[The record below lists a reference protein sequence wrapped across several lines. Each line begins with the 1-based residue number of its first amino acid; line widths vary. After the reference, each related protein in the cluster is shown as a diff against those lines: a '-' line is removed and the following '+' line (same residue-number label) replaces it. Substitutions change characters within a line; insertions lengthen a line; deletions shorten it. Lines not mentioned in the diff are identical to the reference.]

1 MDAVVNLA
9 GAGIGDQ
16 RWSEDRKRVLH
27 DSRTQGTDL
36 LARTLAGLARPPAVL
51 VSGSAVGYYGDSAA
65 TRSLTEVS
73 APGDGRRWPTWSATG
88 RRPPRPPPTPGS
100 APSCCA
106 PGSCS
111 TATAA
116 SSPALALPFRLFLG
130 GRLGSGRQW
139 VSWIT
144 LADEVAAIR
153 FVIDHGDVA
162 GPVNAV
168 APEPVTNAELAKAI
182 GTVLGRPS
190 FLPAPAF
197 AFRVALGRDM
207 ADELIL
213 RQPAGPAG
221 RPGGRRRPA
230 SPTRRS
236 PAPCPGTCVR
246 AIERTAR

>member
-1 MDAVVNLA
+1 MVNLA
-9 GAGIGDQ
+9 GAPIGDR

-36 LARTLAGLARPPAVL
+36 LARTLAGLERPPAVL
-51 VSGSAVGYYGDSAA
+51 VSGSAVGYYGHERGDEVV
-65 TRSLTEVS
+65 TEVS
-73 APGDGRRWPTWSATG
+73 APGHGVLADLVCDWEAAAAPAADGGIRTVLLRSG
-88 RRPPRPPPTPGS
+88 IVLDREGGILPR
-100 APSCCA
+100 
-106 PGSCS
+106 
-111 TATAA
+111 
-116 SSPALALPFRLFLG
+116 LALPFRLFVG

-168 APEPVTNAELAKAI
+168 APEPVTNAEMAKAI
-182 GTVLGRPS
+182 GAVLGRPS

-213 RQPAGPAG
+213 ASQRVRPDVLVDAGFGFAHPEVTGALRAVWG
-221 RPGGRRRPA
+221 R
-230 SPTRRS
+230 T
-236 PAPCPGTCVR
+236 
-246 AIERTAR
+246 